1 MAESTLTKL
10 YAWLDERTGIKQI
23 TSDLLDEPI
32 RGGARFAYVFGSV
45 LLFVFGI
52 QVLTG
57 IFLTM
62 YYVPS
67 ADHAHA
73 SVTYIQKA
81 VAGGWLLRGL
91 HHYGASAM
99 VIIAI
104 VHLAQAYLWGA
115 YKNKRELL
123 WGAGVVMLLLV
134 LAFSFTG
141 YLLTWDQAAFFGT
154 KVGASIAGEMPVV
167 GPLQQK
173 VLLGGTDLTT
183 VTLSRFFMT
192 HVFLLPLGLAGLVGL
207 HLYLFRRATPA
218 GPFDEKKAKT
228 AERFYPKQLFKD
240 SLAMLI
246 CFVVLAA
253 MAKYS
258 PAEIGPEADPTS
270 DYLARP
276 PWYFMP
282 LFQLLKYFPGKWAF
296 IPTMVL
302 PAVVFG
308 ALFLLPFLDRSP
320 ERNPFKRPIATLVLL
335 FSIGAPV
342 GLIYLAKY
350 EDRVHP
356 EFGPKLKKQEEE
368 MKEFFAKPFEP
379 QILGAAAAAA
389 GAPPPPAAYAAHCAA
404 CHGDNAEGGAFPALL
419 GVASKPQRTKE
430 DLLKILDDARA
441 YNIKEPMPANFP
453 KMTPE
458 EKQAVAEWLSKLK

>member
-1 MAESTLTKL
+1 MAKSSLTRL
-10 YAWLDERTGIKQI
+10 YDWLDDRTGIRQI
-23 TSDLLDEPI
+23 TADLLDEPI

-45 LLFVFGI
+45 LLFLFAI
-52 QVLTG
+52 QVVTG

-67 ADHAHA
+67 ADHARA
-73 SVTYIQKA
+73 SVAYIQKA

-99 VIIAI
+99 VIIGV
-104 VHLAQAYLWGA
+104 VHLAQAYLFGA

-123 WGAGVVMLLLV
+123 WGAGVLMLLMILG
-134 LAFSFTG
+134 FSFTG

-154 KVGASIAGEMPVV
+154 KVGASIASESPVIGSLV
-167 GPLQQK
+167 QK
-173 VLLGGTDLTT
+173 IMLGGNDLTT

-192 HVFLLPLGLAGLVGL
+192 HVFLLPLGLAALVGL
-207 HLYLFRRATPA
+207 HLYLFRRSTPA
-218 GPFDEKKAKT
+218 GPYHDKDDKKP
-228 AERFYPKQLFKD
+228 ERFYPKQLFKD
-240 SLAMLI
+240 SLAMLV

-253 MAKYS
+253 LSKYT
-258 PAEIGPEADPTS
+258 PAEIGPDADPTS

-302 PAVVFG
+302 PAVLFG
-308 ALFLLPFLDRSP
+308 ALFLLPFFDRNP
-320 ERNPFKRPIATLVLL
+320 ERNPFKRPIATLLL
-335 FSIGAPV
+335 ILTLGGSV
-342 GLIYLAKY
+342 GLIYLSKY
-350 EDRVHP
+350 EDRIHP
-356 EFGPKLKKQEEE
+356 EFGPKLKQQEEE
-368 MKEFFAKPFEP
+368 MKEAFAKPFEP
-379 QILGAAAAAA
+379 QIIGNAAASAKVP
-389 GAPPPPAAYAAHCAA
+389 PPPPAYAVHCAA

-419 GVASKPQRTKE
+419 GVASKPRRTTE

-441 YNIKEPMPANFP
+441 YDIKDPMPANFP
-453 KMTPE
+453 AMTPE
-458 EKQAVAEWLSKLK
+458 EKLAVAEWMAKLK